1 MQRILE
7 MKNSDAADQRQTQSS
22 TTGVAAD
29 LRRRSVQ
36 KKKLIVTGFA
46 LVGVLWLV
54 AAVIPAIK
62 GRSLNVM
69 SLGIGVF
76 WLILSAVVWRTPGG
90 RAA

>member
-1 MQRILE
+1 MAI
-7 MKNSDAADQRQTQSS
+7 
-22 TTGVAAD
+22 
-29 LRRRSVQ
+29 Q
-36 KKKLIVTGFA
+36 KKKLTVIGFA

-54 AAVIPAIK
+54 VAAIPVIK

-76 WLILSAVVWRTPGG
+76 WLILSVVVWRTPGG